1 MLPTSLLLWITFP
14 LLSSATQIL
23 FNSPPRPNNS
33 LSFQLRHIHAVTNTR
48 RIVFADVQPGSSLD
62 GLLGEDN
69 EYAVMTKPIR
79 THRPSSFA
87 SHERA
92 RLKAFRWDKHFKN
105 DGIEELIW
113 SDEEIIGPNVTDR
126 ETLLQLAKMTNNA
139 YADGK
144 NGNGREW
151 YEIGKEWNTVR
162 VLLPGLQ

>member
-1 MLPTSLLLWITFP
+1 
-14 LLSSATQIL
+14 
-23 FNSPPRPNNS
+23 
-33 LSFQLRHIHAVTNTR
+33 
-48 RIVFADVQPGSSLD
+48 
-62 GLLGEDN
+62 
-69 EYAVMTKPIR
+69 
-79 THRPSSFA
+79 
-87 SHERA
+87 
-92 RLKAFRWDKHFKN
+92 LKAFRWDKHFKN